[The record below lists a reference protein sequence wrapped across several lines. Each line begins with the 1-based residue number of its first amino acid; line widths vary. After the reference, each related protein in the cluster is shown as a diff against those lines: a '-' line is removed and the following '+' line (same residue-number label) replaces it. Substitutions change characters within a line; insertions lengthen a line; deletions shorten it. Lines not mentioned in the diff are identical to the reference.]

1 MLSEILSGLTRGLG
15 YLIVCGVVLCFL
27 GFVNII
33 LKFLNITTYLCLS
46 FVLPFFKDFN
56 VFIQIYIHTVYM
68 HACIISKASFFI

>member
-33 LKFLNITTYLCLS
+33 LKSLNITTYLCLS
-46 FVLPFFKDFN
+46 FVLPFF
-56 VFIQIYIHTVYM
+56 
-68 HACIISKASFFI
+68 